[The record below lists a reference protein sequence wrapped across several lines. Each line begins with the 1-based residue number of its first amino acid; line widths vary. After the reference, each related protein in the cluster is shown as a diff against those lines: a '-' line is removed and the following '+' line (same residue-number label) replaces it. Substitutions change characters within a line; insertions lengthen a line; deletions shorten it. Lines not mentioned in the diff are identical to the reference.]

1 MVVRLPDKSEPL
13 GGTKM
18 SMIRWMCG
26 FTLKERKKSAELLVV
41 EPVDFAIR
49 KCWSRWI
56 GHVECKDDG
65 DCIKR

>member
-1 MVVRLPDKSEPL
+1 MVVRLPDKSEAL

-18 SMIRWMCG
+18 SMVRWMCG

-49 KCWSRWI
+49 K
-56 GHVECKDDG
+56 G
-65 DCIKR
+65 